1 MEALLS
7 FLFYCLL
14 ATVALYI
21 VWQCVFKRL
30 RRYQEAQIGKFTE
43 LDQEEVDLENGEGGL
58 LNMSDEEEIDLD
70 SKEIEDKI

>member
-30 RRYQEAQIGKFTE
+30 RRYQEAHIGKFTE
-43 LDQEEVDLENGEGGL
+43 LEQEEVDLENGEGGL
-58 LNMSDEEEIDLD
+58 LDSDEEIDLD

>member
-14 ATVALYI
+14 ATVGLYI

-30 RRYQEAQIGKFTE
+30 RRYQEAQISKFTE

-58 LNMSDEEEIDLD
+58 LDSDEEEIDLD
-70 SKEIEDKI
+70 SQEIEDKI

>member
-1 MEALLS
+1 M
-7 FLFYCLL
+7 
-14 ATVALYI
+14 ALYI

-43 LDQEEVDLENGEGGL
+43 LEQEEVDLENGEGGL
-58 LNMSDEEEIDLD
+58 LESDEEIDLD

>member
-30 RRYQEAQIGKFTE
+30 RRHQEAQISKFTE

-58 LNMSDEEEIDLD
+58 LDSDEEEIDLD
-70 SKEIEDKI
+70 SQEIEDKI